1 MNQSHIPLFYVSTL
15 VQTDTSEILVQHI
28 AHVSSLHSF
37 QDILH
42 LLYYQY
48 GVLLFDDLEDCLRT
62 AGRSC
67 NLSQC
72 FIWNTDVPP

>member
-1 MNQSHIPLFYVSTL
+1 MTQSHIPLFHVSTL
-15 VQTDTSEILVQHI
+15 VQTDTSEIFVQHI

-42 LLYYQY
+42 LLYYQSR
-48 GVLLFDDLEDCLRT
+48 VFLFDDLKDCLRT